1 MFYCETCRLQNCWTR
16 GNYGH
21 TTSRGRCEMCHE
33 QTDCYDVPS
42 NRVAETVLERAD
54 RKSPPESMIK
64 DMFGPAGPGVPWIPD
79 DPLYQCEVEGCDRE
93 QIRHPRHRRRLCEF
107 HAYPAERQ
115 KSDRRAAVEA
125 TKKKKA
131 ESD

>member
-1 MFYCETCRLQNCWTR
+1 MYYCEPCREQNCWTT
-16 GNYGH
+16 GYNPPVPFQKCVVCCA
-21 TTSRGRCEMCHE
+21 TAT
-33 QTDCYDVPS
+33 CYDVPS
-42 NRVAETVLERAD
+42 DRTAETVLERAD

-64 DMFGPAGPGVPWIPD
+64 DMFGPAGPGVPWIPN

-93 QIRHPRHRRRLCEF
+93 QIRHPMHRRRLCEF

-115 KSDRRAAVEA
+115 KSDRRAAIEA

-131 ESD
+131 KSD

>member
-16 GNYGH
+16 GDYGH
-21 TTSRGRCEMCHE
+21 TSSRGRCEMCHE

-42 NRVAETVLERAD
+42 SRVKETVLERAE

-79 DPLYQCEVEGCDRE
+79 EELLLCCNVGACDR
-93 QIRHPRHRRRLCEF
+93 PRMKNRRLCEH
-107 HAYPAERQ
+107 HAFPAERQ
-115 KSDRRAAVEA
+115 KSDRRAAIEA
-125 TKKKKA
+125 TKQKKKA